1 MSDCKYG
8 STATVHFNGNLALKV
23 YNEDICPQHRKRE
36 VEKLSLL
43 WELGFPVPRL
53 VKTLSKEEGLITAI
67 VVEKIEG
74 VHPSQLSQEEY
85 AKCFSILEG
94 YVMLALLEGVDI
106 QDVLDTEGN
115 WVMNPR
121 TKRPII
127 LDVGD

>member
-1 MSDCKYG
+1 MTDCKYG
-8 STATVHFNGNLALKV
+8 STATVHFMGDLALKV
-23 YNEDICPQHRKRE
+23 YNADICPQHRTRE

-53 VKTLSKEEGLITAI
+53 MKTLIDSQGLISTL

-74 VHPSQLSQEEY
+74 IHPSLLSQEEY
-85 AKCFSILEG
+85 DKCFSILEG
-94 YVMLALLEGVDI
+94 YTLLALFEGIDL
-106 QDVLDTEGN
+106 QDVLETEGN
-115 WVMNPR
+115 WVMNPL